1 MKTIQR
7 KIITVSSLYAIA
19 VIANIVAMGLLG
31 RRCSSRIHEVVEHD
45 LMNPA

>member
-19 VIANIVAMGLLG
+19 IIANVVAMGFIG
-31 RRCSSRIHEVVEHD
+31 WRY
-45 LMNPA
+45 